1 MTSVLDGG
9 RSMSAI
15 TIQAM
20 ADMGYTVDVSEAESY
35 NVPRSRRQGDG
46 RRKGAALLPG
56 HSAAARV
63 VDSVI

>member
-1 MTSVLDGG
+1 
-9 RSMSAI
+9 MSAI

-35 NVPRSRRQGDG
+35 NVPLVAA
-46 RRKGAALLPG
+46 KGAALLPG
-56 HSAAARV
+56 HSPAARV